1 MLFYQNQIINSLKKI
16 NNYNVKY
23 YNIDLIISGGGCS
36 GFYYAGTFEIIKY
49 LEKMNKIYIN
59 KIYATSAGVLAAI
72 FYLCKID
79 IEEWIRAY
87 NYAKNNKSND
97 FHNIIMKTLK
107 HFIPNKAY
115 QICNNILNIVLSKRT
130 LFGFKKE
137 IFNNFN
143 SNDELL
149 LYVSAAINVPF
160 LISNNYMGI
169 KINNNYYYDGVFV
182 CNTPIQYNSQLP
194 QLVFKTHKIEY
205 PLKYAFSIKDKCI
218 ELLMIRGFIETDKFF
233 RTEQSDTLFW
243 IDKNLQKKTVVKRNK
258 CFYIINLLSIGI
270 YFIMNYNN
278 KY

>member
-1 MLFYQNQIINSLKKI
+1 MLFYKNQIINSLKKI
-16 NNYNVKY
+16 HNYNVKY

-49 LEKMNKIYIN
+49 LEKINKIYIN

-72 FYLCKID
+72 FYLCKIN

-87 NYAKNNKSND
+87 NYSKNNKSNNL
-97 FHNIIMKTLK
+97 HYIIMSTLK
-107 HFIPNKAY
+107 HFIPDKAY
-115 QICNNILNIVLSKRT
+115 QKCNKILNIVLSKRT
-130 LFGFKKE
+130 LFGFNKE
-137 IFNNFN
+137 IVNNFN

-160 LISNNYMGI
+160 LISNHYRGI

-182 CNTPIQYNSQLP
+182 CNTPIQYNNALP
-194 QLVFKTHKIEY
+194 QLVLKTHKIEY
-205 PLKYAFSIKDKCI
+205 PLKYAFSLNDKCI
-218 ELLMIRGFIETDKFF
+218 ELLMIRGFIETDDFF
-233 RTEQSDTLFW
+233 ITGQSNTLCW
-243 IDKNLQKKTVVKRNK
+243 IEKNLQKKIVVNKNK

-278 KY
+278 K